1 MKVKELIKLLEE
13 LNENL
18 DVKASVDETY
28 LGEVSG
34 VYFRGSFYELVVEDK
49 KK

>member
-18 DVKASVDETY
+18 DVKASCDEEH

-34 VYFRGSFYELVVEDK
+34 VYFRGNFYELVV
-49 KK
+49 

>member
-1 MKVKELIKLLEE
+1 MKVKELIKLLEK

-18 DVKASVDETY
+18 DVKAPCDGEY

-34 VYFRGSFYELVVEDK
+34 AYFRGNFYELVVEDK
-49 KK
+49 

>member
-1 MKVKELIKLLEE
+1 MIVKELIKLLEE

-18 DVKASVDETY
+18 DIKAPNDETH

-34 VYFRGSFYELVVEDK
+34 VYFRGSFYELVVDDK
-49 KK
+49 

>member
-1 MKVKELIKLLEE
+1 MTVKELIMLLEE

-18 DVKASVDETY
+18 IVKAPNDETH

-49 KK
+49 